1 MLLVQYTPARAVV
14 NSRRNNTVRHA
25 GGAMSLRRGGVRR
38 ADAGSTKQGCG
49 TRGAHTPKAVYMH
62 PQGRTPF
69 QSPSFQRWENALGWL
84 LIDEC
89 VGVIV

>member
-1 MLLVQYTPARAVV
+1 MRTLAARHQA
-14 NSRRNNTVRHA
+14 R
-25 GGAMSLRRGGVRR
+25 LR
-38 ADAGSTKQGCG
+38 

-89 VGVIV
+89 VGVIACGVCERCKKQRRDGNVLR